1 MNQENRKAGFFLVFP
16 AFLLSSLF
24 MTPLRNLDLPGIPK
38 LRSGKVREV
47 FDLGETLLF
56 VATDRLSAF
65 DVILPDPIPDK
76 GAVLNQI
83 SAFWFRRFDFVA
95 NHLITAD
102 TNHFPSE
109 LAGFIEQLEGRSMLV
124 RKTKPLPVECVVRGY
139 LAGSGWKDYQQDGT
153 ISGVAL
159 PKGLQ
164 LASQLPGAIVTP
176 STKSEAGHDE
186 NVDWEK
192 CCDMI
197 GRDLAERVRDLTL
210 KIYEAGRAHAA
221 QCGIIVADTKFEF
234 GLLGDELL
242 LIDECLTPDSS
253 RFWPA
258 DQYVVGQSPP
268 SFDKQFVRDYLET
281 LDWDKTPPGP
291 KLPAEIIEKT
301 AAKYR
306 DAFERLTGSPLEGR
320 APSRP

>member
-1 MNQENRKAGFFLVFP
+1 
-16 AFLLSSLF
+16 
-24 MTPLRNLDLPGIPK
+24 MTPLRDLELPGIPK

-47 FDLGETLLF
+47 FGLGETLLF

-76 GAVLNQI
+76 GAVLNRI

-102 TNHFPSE
+102 INHFPSA
-109 LAGFIEQLEGRSMLV
+109 LAPFAEQLEGRSMLV
-124 RKTKPLPVECVVRGY
+124 RKTRPLPVECVVRGY
-139 LAGSGWKDYQQDGT
+139 LAGSGWKDYQQTGA
-153 ISGVAL
+153 ISGVTL
-159 PKGLQ
+159 PKGLE
-164 LASQLPGAIVTP
+164 LASKLPKPIFTP

-186 NVDWEK
+186 NIDWEQ
-192 CCDMI
+192 CCQTL
-197 GRDLAERVRDLTL
+197 GAACATRVQDLSL
-210 KIYEAGRAHAA
+210 KIYEAGRDYAA
-221 QCGIIVADTKFEF
+221 ERGIIVADTKFEF
-234 GLLGDELL
+234 GLLGEELF

-281 LDWDKTPPGP
+281 LDWNKTPPGP
-291 KLPAEIIEKT
+291 RLPAEIIQKT
-301 AAKYR
+301 RAKYLE
-306 DAFERLTGSPLEGR
+306 AFERLTGAPL
-320 APSRP
+320 S